1 MLIKFKLVLIFAV
14 IFMFINDSAAFRKTS
29 DVDRIILDGLNYLYN
44 VNFPAAKEKFKEAQ
58 SKYPNDLKGIYYE
71 ALMSFY
77 ESVVTQNEEKYEE
90 FLDKSDKVLDKCEL
104 ELDKNEKN
112 TEALYIKGQTY
123 SYRSLIMLILNKNL
137 IRAASNGN
145 DGYKALNNVIKLD
158 PGYYDAYMGLGLF
171 KIAIGYVP
179 DKFKWLL
186 EIIGFTGSIADG
198 RDFLRKAMN
207 NGKLTKVEAKAY
219 LTIFS
224 IRERDLFNMEARQYA
239 QGLIEQYPNSP
250 FFNALYGVI
259 LIQGGFTSNAIEYFQ
274 KSLNQNSYDMTKYM
288 RKTTLSLMGNAYF
301 SLNDFPNA
309 IKCLEEFV
317 TLTGEKDKYNI
328 SLFTLGVSC
337 EMTGNRSKAIKYYDS
352 VRPDFIKE
360 KDGETEKLFYRLAK
374 ERIDKPIT
382 TLDSLNIIAMNF
394 KDSRQYENA
403 KNLFSYTENSG
414 KISGYDNDGLL
425 RYYYEYGRLM
435 VELKD
440 IPKAIELFNKAVLIK
455 PKSEKWLVPH
465 SYFELAK
472 IYHRQGSY
480 EMSKKMFEKIDEYDD
495 YDFEQFLDMRIT
507 NFLKNN

>member
-1 MLIKFKLVLIFAV
+1 MILKIRILLVFIF
-14 IFMFINDSAAFRKTS
+14 S
-29 DVDRIILDGLNYLYN
+29 IILINTNRADDKITDSDLMIMEGLNNLYN
-44 VNFPAAKEKFKEAQ
+44 VNFPAARQIFKDVQ
-58 SKYPNDLKGIYYE
+58 NKYPSDIKGYFYE
-71 ALMSFY
+71 ALLSFY
-77 ESVVTQNEEKYEE
+77 ESVVTQADEKYDE
-90 FLDKSDKVLDKCEL
+90 FLDKSDKILDMCEL

-112 TEALYIKGQTY
+112 AEALYIKGQTY
-123 SYRSLIMLILNKNL
+123 SYRSLLMLVLNKNL

-145 DGYKALNNVIKLD
+145 DGYKTLIKVVELD

-179 DKFKWLL
+179 EKFRWLL
-186 EIIGFTGSIADG
+186 EIIGFTGSISDG
-198 RDFLRKAMN
+198 REYLRKAMN
-207 NGKLTKVEAKAY
+207 NGKLTKIEAKAY

-259 LIQGGFTSNAIEYFQ
+259 LIQGGFTTNAIEYFQ
-274 KSLNQNSYDMTKYM
+274 KALNHNSYDMTKYM

-337 EMTGNRSKAIKYYDS
+337 EMTGNRSKAIEYYNR
-352 VRPDFIKE
+352 VRQDFIKE

-374 ERIDKPIT
+374 DRIEKPLTAI
-382 TLDSLNIIAMNF
+382 DSLNIIAMNY

-403 KNLFSYTENSG
+403 KNLFAYIENSG
-414 KISGYDNDGLL
+414 KLSNYDNDGLL
-425 RYYYEYGRLM
+425 RFYYEYGRLM
-435 VELKD
+435 TEFKN

-465 SYFELAK
+465 AYFELAK

-480 EMSKKMFEKIDEYDD
+480 DMSKRMFEKIEEYED
-495 YDFEQFLDMRIT
+495 YDLEQFLDMRIT